1 MPAGVLQQ
9 ILGSGAQIKY
19 MGTQTGSR
27 LGAACQKA
35 GLTVSNVSLKPFIPW
50 HTVVIFTVPTEEMYW
65 IWVSL

>member
-35 GLTVSNVSLKPFIPW
+35 GLSVSNVSHII
-50 HTVVIFTVPTEEMYW
+50 VIFIVLTEKNILYW
-65 IWVSL
+65 ILVLL